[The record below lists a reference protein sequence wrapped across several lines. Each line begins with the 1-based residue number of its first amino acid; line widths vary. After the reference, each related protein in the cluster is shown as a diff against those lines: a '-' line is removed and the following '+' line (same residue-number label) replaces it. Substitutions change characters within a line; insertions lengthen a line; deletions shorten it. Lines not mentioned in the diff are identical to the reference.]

1 MASLAPTFGRGAMTN
16 TWQDI
21 KNANVV
27 IVMGGNA
34 AEAHP
39 CGFKWVIEAKIENG
53 AKLVVVDP
61 RFTRTASVADMYAP
75 IRPGT
80 DIAFLSGVIR
90 YLLEKDA
97 IQHDYVR
104 SYTNASLVVK
114 EGYAFEDGLFSGY
127 HEDSRSYD
135 KSSWDYELDEQGFA
149 KVDDTWQHPR
159 CVMALLRKHVD
170 RYTPEMVSR
179 ICGTPQDKYLQVC
192 EMIATTAAP
201 DKAMTSLFAL
211 GWTQHSVGAQNIRT
225 MAMVQMLL
233 GNIGVAGG
241 GMNALRG
248 HSNIQGLTDI
258 GLMSDQMPGY
268 LTLPNEGQATFDE
281 YMKTRQFKPLRPG
294 QVSYWQNYRKFF
306 VSFQKAIYGDAA
318 RADNDWAYDWLPKL
332 DIPLYDIIK
341 AFEMMTNGEMNGY
354 ICQGFNPLQAFP
366 DRGKIRKGLG
376 KLKFLVTMDPLDTET
391 SRFWEDF
398 GPQNPSDPA
407 SIQTEVFQLPTTC
420 FAEENG
426 SLVNSARWLQWH
438 WKAADPPGQAQSDI
452 WIMSG
457 IFHRMRELYR
467 KEGGAFPDPI
477 LNLTWDYTDP
487 ADPDPEELAKDMNG
501 RALTD
506 LKDASGAVT
515 VQAGKLLDG
524 FAELRDD
531 GTTASGCW
539 IFTGCF
545 TEKGNQMARRDATDP
560 REQGIAPNWAWAWP
574 ANRRILYNR
583 ASADLEGKAWNPKK
597 PIIEWNGTQ
606 WVGIDVPDYTPT
618 IKPSDSVGPFI
629 MNAEGVGRLFARNQ
643 MAEGPFPEHY
653 EPFESPSENVL
664 HPKVRSNPAARVF
677 ADDMAVFGKA
687 SDFPY
692 VATTYRLTE
701 HFHFWTKHALI
712 NAILQPEEFIQIGE
726 VLANE
731 KGIEQGGWV
740 RLSSKRGVV
749 VCKAYVTKRIR
760 PMQVD
765 GRPTHVIGVPLHW
778 GFTGQARK
786 GYGANTLTPS
796 VGDANTETP
805 EFKAFLVNVER
816 TSAPVA

>member
-1 MASLAPTFGRGAMTN
+1 MTN

-21 KNANVV
+21 KNADVV

-39 CGFKWVIEAKIENG
+39 CGFKWVIEAKIENN

-75 IRPGT
+75 IRPGS
-80 DIAFLSGVIR
+80 DIAFLSGLIR

-97 IQHDYVR
+97 IQHEYVR
-104 SYTNASLVVK
+104 AYTNASLIVH
-114 EGYAFEDGLFSGY
+114 EGFGFEDGLFSGY
-127 HEDSRSYD
+127 NEETRSYD
-135 KSSWDYELDEQGFA
+135 KSTWDYEFDEQGFA
-149 KVDDTWQHPR
+149 KIDDTWQNPR
-159 CVMALLRKHVD
+159 CVINLLRKHVE

-179 ICGTPQDKYLQVC
+179 ICGTPQDKYLEVC
-192 EMIATTAAP
+192 ELIATTSAP

-211 GWTQHSVGAQNIRT
+211 GWTQHSIGAQNIRT
-225 MAMVQMLL
+225 MAMVQLLL
-233 GNIGVAGG
+233 GNIGIAGG

-258 GLMSDQMPGY
+258 GLLSNQMPGY
-268 LTLPNEGQATFDE
+268 MNLPTDKEETFEE
-281 YMKTRQFKPLRPG
+281 YMKTRGFKPLRPG
-294 QVSYWQNYRKFF
+294 QISYYQNTRKFF
-306 VSFQKAIYGDAA
+306 VSFQKAIYGESA

-332 DIPLYDIIK
+332 DVPLYDIIM
-341 AFEMMTNGEMNGY
+341 AFEMMVNGEMTGY

-366 DRGKIRKGLG
+366 DRGKIRKGLSN
-376 KLKFLVTMDPLDTET
+376 LKFLVTMDPLDTET
-391 SRFWEDF
+391 SRFWQDF
-398 GPQNPSDPA
+398 GPQNPTDPS

-438 WKAADPPGQAQSDI
+438 WKAAEAPGEAQSDI
-452 WIMSG
+452 WIMAG
-457 IFHRMRELYR
+457 IFQRMRELYR

-477 LNLTWDYTDP
+477 LNLSWNYTDP
-487 ADPDPEELAKDMNG
+487 TNPDPEELAKDMNG
-501 RALTD
+501 RALVD
-506 LKDASGAVT
+506 LKDATGAVT
-515 VQAGKLLDG
+515 VHAGKLLDG
-524 FAELRDD
+524 FAQLRDD
-531 GTTASGCW
+531 GTTESGCW
-539 IFTGCF
+539 IFAGSF

-583 ASADLEGKAWNPKK
+583 ASADPAGKAWNPKK
-597 PIIEWNGTQ
+597 PIIEWNGTE
-606 WVGIDVPDYTPT
+606 WTGIDVPDYTPT
-618 IKPSDSVGPFI
+618 IKPSDSAGPFI
-629 MNAEGVGRLFARNQ
+629 INAEGLGRLFAREL

-677 ADDMAVFGKA
+677 ANDMAVFGKSA
-687 SDFPY
+687 DFPY

-712 NAILQPEEFIQIGE
+712 NAILQPEEFIEIGE
-726 VLANE
+726 VLAKE
-731 KGIEQGGWV
+731 KGITQGGWV
-740 RLSSKRGVV
+740 RVSSKRGFV

-760 PMQVD
+760 PMTVD
-765 GRPTHVIGVPLHW
+765 GNATHVIGVPLHW

-796 VGDANTETP
+796 VGDANTQTP
-805 EFKAFLVNVER
+805 EFKAFLVNVEK

>member
-1 MASLAPTFGRGAMTN
+1 MTN

-39 CGFKWVIEAKIENG
+39 CGFKWVIEAKIENK

-61 RFTRTASVADMYAP
+61 RFTRTASVADYYAP

-97 IQHDYVR
+97 IQHEYVR
-104 SYTNASLVVK
+104 SYTNASLIVK
-114 EGYAFEDGLFSGY
+114 GDFDFKDGLFSGY
-127 HEDSRSYD
+127 DEETRTYD
-135 KSSWDYELDEQGFA
+135 KSTWDYDLDDKGFA
-149 KVDDTWQHPR
+149 KIDDTWQNPR
-159 CVMALLRKHVD
+159 CVINLLREHVA

-179 ICGTPQDKYLQVC
+179 ICGTPQDAYLEVC
-192 EMIATTAAP
+192 ELIASTAAP

-225 MAMVQMLL
+225 MAMIQLLL

-248 HSNIQGLTDI
+248 HSNIQGLTDV
-258 GLMSDQMPGY
+258 GLLSDAMPGY
-268 LTLPNEGQATFDE
+268 LTLPKDAEPTFAE

-294 QVSYWQNYRKFF
+294 QTSYWQNYNKF
-306 VSFQKAIYGDAA
+306 VISLQKTLYGDAA
-318 RADNDWAYDWLPKL
+318 QAANDWAYDWLPKL
-332 DIPLYDIIK
+332 DVPLYDIIR
-341 AFEMMTNGEMNGY
+341 AFEMMDKGEMNGY

-366 DRGKIRKGLG
+366 DKGKIRNALG
-376 KLKFLVTMDPLDTET
+376 KLRFLVTMDPLDTET
-391 SRFWEDF
+391 SRFWENF

-407 SIQTEVFQLPTTC
+407 KIQTEVFQLPTTC
-420 FAEENG
+420 FAEEYG

-438 WKAADPPGQAQSDI
+438 WKAADGPGEAQSDI
-452 WIMSG
+452 FIMSG
-457 IFHRMRELYR
+457 IYHRLREMYR
-467 KEGGAFPDPI
+467 KEGGAFPDPL
-477 LNLTWDYTDP
+477 LNLTWPYTDP
-487 ADPDPEELAKDMNG
+487 ADPDPEDLAKEMNG

-506 LKDASGAVT
+506 IKDPTTGAVT
-515 VQAGKLLDG
+515 LHAGQLLDG
-524 FAELRDD
+524 FAQLRDD

-539 IFTGCF
+539 IFSGCY
-545 TEKGNQMARRDATDP
+545 TERGNMMARRDATDP

-583 ASADLEGKAWNPKK
+583 ASADPSGKPWNPVK
-597 PIIEWNGTQ
+597 PVIEWDGSR
-606 WVGIDVPDYTPT
+606 WVGIDTPDYTPT
-618 IKPSDSVGPFI
+618 TKPSDSVGPFI
-629 MNAEGVGRLFARNQ
+629 MNAEGVGRLFARNL

-653 EPFESPSENVL
+653 EPLESPSENLL
-664 HPKVRSNPAARVF
+664 HPAVSANPAARVF
-677 ADDMAVFGKA
+677 ADDRAAFGTSK
-687 SDFPY
+687 DFPY
-692 VATTYRLTE
+692 VGTTYRLTE

-712 NAILQPEEFIQIGE
+712 NSILQPEEFVEIGE
-726 VLANE
+726 ALAQE
-731 KGIEQGGWV
+731 KGIDQGGWV
-740 RLSSKRGVV
+740 RVSSKRGTV
-749 VCKAYVTKRIR
+749 VCKAYVTKRIK
-760 PMQVD
+760 PLLVA
-765 GRPTHVIGVPLHW
+765 GHPTHVVGVPLHW

-796 VGDANTETP
+796 VGDANTQTP
-805 EFKAFLVNVER
+805 EFKAFLVNLEK
-816 TSAPVA
+816 TSRPAS